1 MLADT
6 CNYTPAGRANQAPW
20 RLNGG
25 SGRKVDS
32 GCRQE
37 TSGSAAIMSNNR
49 LAEAGIAAAKQVTIG
64 KKGYLAALP

>member
-1 MLADT
+1 MG
-6 CNYTPAGRANQAPW
+6 AGE
-20 RLNGG
+20 RLTAGAA
-25 SGRKVDS
+25 
-32 GCRQE
+32 RQE